1 VKLYCSITSED
12 SSLLVYEYLPNG
24 SLWDRLHT
32 NGKMELDWE
41 TRYEIAVGAAKG
53 LEYLHHGCERPVI
66 HRDVKSSNILLDE
79 FLKPR
84 IADFGLAKIVN
95 ANAIKD
101 STHIIAGTHGYIAPE
116 YGYTY
121 RVNEKSDVYS
131 FGVVL
136 MELVTGKRPSETE
149 FGENKDIVSWV
160 HGKTRSKEKFMSVV
174 DSRIPEMYK
183 EEACK
188 VLRTA
193 VLCTATLPAMRP
205 SMRAVVQK
213 LEDAAPCKLV
223 GIVISKDG
231 SEKKIEVNDK

>member
-1 VKLYCSITSED
+1 
-12 SSLLVYEYLPNG
+12 
-24 SLWDRLHT
+24 
-32 NGKMELDWE
+32 MFEL
-41 TRYEIAVGAAKG
+41 GA
-53 LEYLHHGCERPVI
+53 
-66 HRDVKSSNILLDE
+66 
-79 FLKPR
+79 
-84 IADFGLAKIVN
+84 
-95 ANAIKD
+95 
-101 STHIIAGTHGYIAPE
+101 E

-136 MELVTGKRPSETE
+136 MELVTGKRPSESE

-160 HGKTRSKEKFMSVV
+160 HGKAGSKEKFKSAV
-174 DSRIPEMYK
+174 DLRIPEMYK

-223 GIVISKDG
+223 RIVISKDG
-231 SEKKIEVNDK
+231 SGKKIGVNDKWSV

>member
-1 VKLYCSITSED
+1 MIINVILF
-12 SSLLVYEYLPNG
+12 
-24 SLWDRLHT
+24 
-32 NGKMELDWE
+32 EL
-41 TRYEIAVGAAKG
+41 GA
-53 LEYLHHGCERPVI
+53 
-66 HRDVKSSNILLDE
+66 
-79 FLKPR
+79 
-84 IADFGLAKIVN
+84 
-95 ANAIKD
+95 
-101 STHIIAGTHGYIAPE
+101 E

-223 GIVISKDG
+223 GIVITKDG
-231 SEKKIEVNDK
+231 SEKKIGVNDK